1 MPSHK
6 THEFVGLVSTPF
18 VFAGSILLIPN
29 LTIAI
34 GSAALYL
41 VATYFFSPD
50 LDVESAPYFR
60 WSFLSLF
67 WWPYMKFIPH
77 RSWLSHSGPISGTLR
92 FWYFMGIVYI
102 AQTLLQAIISPSIN
116 LLTYHTFYAILWV
129 AIILADSLHTFLDIL
144 F

>member
-1 MPSHK
+1 L
-6 THEFVGLVSTPF
+6 LV
-18 VFAGSILLIPN
+18 PN

-50 LDVESAPYFR
+50 LDIESAPYFR

-67 WWPYMKFIPH
+67 WWPYMKLVPH
-77 RSWLSHSGPISGTLR
+77 RSWISHSGPISGTLR
-92 FWYFMGIVYI
+92 FWYFMGVVYI
-102 AQTLLQAIISPSIN
+102 VQILLQTFVNPSID
-116 LLTYHTFYAILWV
+116 LLTYHTSYVILWV
-129 AIILADSLHTFLDIL
+129 VIVLADSLHCILDWL